1 MLPGRYGCSMSQLG
15 SRIAGADGNILVI
28 HLPTRFTD
36 EWIAHIRHEV
46 ESRLPPI
53 DGAALVL
60 DFSAVTLVNSL
71 GITCLLNL
79 EERCRLAGASMALA
93 GVRPVTLEFLK
104 RVKLDRRFLQLATV
118 DDAILR
124 FEN

>member
-1 MLPGRYGCSMSQLG
+1 MSQLG
-15 SRIAGADGNILVI
+15 SRIAGADGNILII

-36 EWIAHIRHEV
+36 EWISHIRHEV

-60 DFSAVTLVNSL
+60 DFSAVTLINSL

-79 EERCRLAGASMALA
+79 EERCRLAGASMVLA
-93 GVRPVTLEFLK
+93 TVQPVTLEFLK
-104 RVKLDRRFLQLATV
+104 RVKLDRRFAQTPTV
-118 DDAILR
+118 DDAIQR
-124 FEN
+124 FDR